1 MGVCMKQ
8 VSSGI
13 PGLDEILKGGFT
25 RPSTFMIA
33 GTAGAGKTTFA
44 MQSIFNAARNDE
56 VCMYIT
62 ALSEPVAMVNNF
74 MSKFSFYNVSLLA
87 QGNVRYVPVDVKKI
101 NEGIDAFA
109 AFIENE
115 IETIKPDRIVID
127 PITAIDM
134 NLDKNTRRSFYYD
147 LFVRMKS
154 WNSLVL
160 ITGEFNEDDLLKSEL
175 SYISDGMIYLSND
188 LKNDRRVRSL
198 EVLKMRGQNP
208 STGKHTYSITEDGI
222 TVYQRVKSTPHK
234 EYTKIR
240 IPTGIS
246 GLDEMCGSGLLR
258 GTSTLI
264 SGGSGTG
271 KTLLGMQFIIEGAKN
286 GEPGIIVSF
295 EEDEGQ
301 LKVNAESIG
310 HELGKYIESG
320 MIKVLHTSSSE
331 LDANAHTLQL
341 RSIIEEIGAKRVLI
355 DGIYGFQ
362 PALETSIELREH
374 IHLLAD
380 FLKSRNI
387 TTIFTNEQTD
397 LSGKL
402 TIAGNGTSYV
412 MDSIIML
419 RYVEI
424 SSEMRKAISV
434 LKMRGSKHDK
444 EIREFEI
451 GDNGIEVKLPF
462 SDYSG
467 IMSGTPTKT
476 PGEAFVEAF
485 KKRR

>member
-1 MGVCMKQ
+1 MKY

-13 PGLDEILKGGFT
+13 EGLDDILKGGFT
-25 RPSTFMIA
+25 RPSTVLIA

-56 VCMYIT
+56 VCMYVT

-74 MSKFSFYNVSLLA
+74 MSQFSFYNVSLLA
-87 QGNVRYVPVDVKKI
+87 QGNVRYVPVGIEII
-101 NEGIDAFA
+101 NEGIGAFA
-109 AFIENE
+109 SFIEDE
-115 IETIKPDRIVID
+115 IENIKPDRIVID
-127 PITAIDM
+127 PITAIEM
-134 NLDKNTRRSFYYD
+134 NLDKITRRRFYYD
-147 LFVRMKS
+147 LFMRMKS
-154 WNSLVL
+154 WNTLVL
-160 ITGEFNEDDLLKSEL
+160 VTGEFNEEDLIKSEL
-175 SYISDGMIYLSND
+175 GYISDGIIYLSNN
-188 LKNDRRVRSL
+188 LKNDRRVRAL

-222 TVYQRVKSTPHK
+222 TVYRRVQSAPHK
-234 EYTKIR
+234 EYTNIR
-240 IPTGIS
+240 VPTGIE
-246 GLDEMCGSGLLR
+246 GLDEMCGGGLLC

-271 KTLLGMQFIIEGAKN
+271 KTLIGVQFIIEGAKN

-295 EEDEGQ
+295 EEDVGQ
-301 LKVNAESIG
+301 LKANMESIG
-310 HELGKYIESG
+310 CELGKHIESG
-320 MIKVLHTSSSE
+320 MIKVFHTNSSD
-331 LDANAHTLQL
+331 LDANAHTLML
-341 RSIIEEIGAKRVLI
+341 KSMMEEMDAKRVLI

-362 PALETSIELREH
+362 PVLNTTLELREH

-380 FLKSRNI
+380 LLKSNNI

-397 LSGKL
+397 LTGNL

-412 MDSIIML
+412 MDAVIML

-444 EIREFEI
+444 EIRELEI
-451 GDNGIEVKLPF
+451 GDRGIEVKLPF
-462 SDYSG
+462 SNYSG
-467 IMSGTPTKT
+467 IMSGNPTKA

>member
-1 MGVCMKQ
+1 MKQ

-13 PGLDEILKGGFT
+13 PGLDEILEGGFT

-33 GTAGAGKTTFA
+33 GTAGAGKTTFV
-44 MQSIFNAARNDE
+44 MQSLFNAARNDE
-56 VCMYIT
+56 VCMYVT

-87 QGNVRYVPVDVKKI
+87 QGKVRYVPVSVEII
-101 NEGIDAFA
+101 NEGVDAFA
-109 AFIENE
+109 SFLEDE
-115 IETIKPDRIVID
+115 IERIKPDRIVID

-134 NLDKNTRRSFYYD
+134 NLDMNSRRRFYYE

-160 ITGEFNEDDLLKSEL
+160 ITAEFNEENLLKSEL
-175 SYISDGMIYLSND
+175 SYVSDGIIYLSND
-188 LKNDRRVRSL
+188 LKNDRRVRAL

-222 TVYQRVKSTPHK
+222 TVYRRLRSTPHK
-234 EYTKIR
+234 EYTKVR

-246 GLDEMCGSGLLR
+246 GLDEMCGGGLLC
-258 GTSTLI
+258 GTTTLI

-271 KTLLGMQFIIEGAKN
+271 KTLVGTQFIIEGAKN

-295 EEDEGQ
+295 EEDVGQ
-301 LKVNAESIG
+301 LKANAESVG
-310 HELGKYIESG
+310 YELGKYIESG
-320 MIKVLHTSSSE
+320 MIKVFHTSSSD
-331 LDANAHTLQL
+331 LDANAHSLQL
-341 RSIIEEIGAKRVLI
+341 KSMIEEMGAKRVLI

-362 PALETSIELREH
+362 SVLDTTMELREH

-380 FLKSRNI
+380 LLKSKNI
-387 TTIFTNEQTD
+387 TTIFTNEQPD
-397 LSGKL
+397 LTGNL

-412 MDSIIML
+412 MDTVIML

-444 EIREFEI
+444 EIRELEI
-451 GDNGIEVKLPF
+451 GDRGIEVKLPF
-462 SDYSG
+462 SNYSG

>member
-1 MGVCMKQ
+1 MKQ
-8 VSSGI
+8 VLSGI
-13 PGLDEILKGGFT
+13 PGLDEILDGGFT
-25 RPSTFMIA
+25 RPSTVLIA

-56 VCMYIT
+56 VCMYVT

-74 MSKFSFYNVSLLA
+74 MSQFSFYNVSLLA
-87 QGNVRYVPVDVKKI
+87 QGNVKYVPVGIEII
-101 NEGIDAFA
+101 NEGLDAFA
-109 AFIENE
+109 SFLEDEIEN
-115 IETIKPDRIVID
+115 IKPDRIVID

-134 NLDKNTRRSFYYD
+134 NLDENIRRRFYYE

-160 ITGEFNEDDLLKSEL
+160 VTGEFNEENLLKSEL
-175 SYISDGMIYLSND
+175 SYISDGIIYLSND

-222 TVYQRVKSTPHK
+222 TVYQRVQSTPHK
-234 EYTKIR
+234 EYTNVR
-240 IPTGIS
+240 VPTGVT
-246 GLDEMCGSGLLR
+246 GLDEMCGGGLLC

-271 KTLLGMQFIIEGAKN
+271 KTLIGLQFIIEGAKN

-301 LKVNAESIG
+301 LKANAESVG
-310 HELGKYIESG
+310 YELGKYLESG
-320 MIKVLHTSSSE
+320 MVRIFHTNSSD

-341 RSIIEEIGAKRVLI
+341 KSMIEKMDAKRVLI

-362 PALETSIELREH
+362 PALETTMELREH

-380 FLKSRNI
+380 FLKSKNV
-387 TTIFTNEQTD
+387 TSIFINEQTE

-412 MDSIIML
+412 MDTVILL

-424 SSEMRKAISV
+424 HSEMRKAISV

-444 EIREFEI
+444 EIRELEI
-451 GDNGIEVKLPF
+451 GDKGIEVKLPF

-467 IMSGTPTKT
+467 IMSGAPTKT

>member
-1 MGVCMKQ
+1 MKY

-13 PGLDEILKGGFT
+13 QGLDDILKGGFT
-25 RPSTFMIA
+25 RPSTVLIA

-56 VCMYIT
+56 VCMYVT
-62 ALSEPVAMVNNF
+62 ALSEPVAMINNF
-74 MSKFSFYNVSLLA
+74 MSQFSFYNVSLLA
-87 QGNVRYVPVDVKKI
+87 QGNVKYVPI
-101 NEGIDAFA
+101 GIEILNEGIDAFTS
-109 AFIENE
+109 FLEDQIEN
-115 IETIKPDRIVID
+115 IKPDRIIID

-134 NLDKNTRRSFYYD
+134 NLDENTRRHFYYE

-154 WNSLVL
+154 WNTLVL

-175 SYISDGMIYLSND
+175 SYVSDGIIYLSND

-198 EVLKMRGQNP
+198 EILKMRGQNP
-208 STGKHTYSITEDGI
+208 STGKHTYSIAENGI
-222 TVYQRVKSTPHK
+222 TVYQRVQSTPHK
-234 EYTKIR
+234 EYNNIR
-240 IPTGIS
+240 VPTGII
-246 GLDEMCGSGLLR
+246 GFDDMCGGGLLC

-271 KTLLGMQFIIEGAKN
+271 KTLIGLQFIIEGAKK
-286 GEPGIIVSF
+286 GESGVIVSF

-301 LKVNAESIG
+301 LKANAESVG
-310 HELGKYIESG
+310 YDLGKYLESG
-320 MIKVLHTSSSE
+320 MLKIFHTNSSE

-341 RSIIEEIGAKRVLI
+341 KSIIEEIDAKRVLI

-362 PALETSIELREH
+362 PALETKIELREH

-380 FLKSRNI
+380 FLKSKNI
-387 TTIFTNEQTD
+387 TTIFTNEQTE

-412 MDSIIML
+412 MDTIILL

-424 SSEMRKAISV
+424 KSELRKAISV

-444 EIREFEI
+444 EIRELEI
-451 GDNGIEVKLPF
+451 GDNGVEVKLPF
-462 SDYSG
+462 SNYSG
-467 IMSGTPTKT
+467 IMSGNPTKT

-485 KKRR
+485 KKKR

>member
-1 MGVCMKQ
+1 MKQ
-8 VSSGI
+8 VLSGI
-13 PGLDEILKGGFT
+13 SGLDEILEGGFT

-33 GTAGAGKTTFA
+33 GTAGAGKTTFV

-56 VCMYIT
+56 VCMYVT
-62 ALSEPVAMVNNF
+62 TLSEPVAMVNNF

-87 QGNVRYVPVDVKKI
+87 QGNVKYVPVDVEII
-101 NEGIDAFA
+101 NEGVDAFA
-109 AFIENE
+109 TFLEEE
-115 IETIKPDRIVID
+115 IERIKPDRIVID

-134 NLDKNTRRSFYYD
+134 NLDKNTRRRFYYE

-160 ITGEFNEDDLLKSEL
+160 ITGEFNEDSLLKSEL
-175 SYISDGMIYLSND
+175 SYVSDGIIYLSND
-188 LKNDRRVRSL
+188 LKNDRRVRAL

-208 STGKHTYSITEDGI
+208 LTGKHTYSITEDGI
-222 TVYQRVKSTPHK
+222 TVYPRVKSTPHT
-234 EYTKIR
+234 EYNKTR
-240 IPTGIS
+240 IPTGIK
-246 GLDEMCGSGLLR
+246 GLDEMCGGGLLC

-271 KTLLGMQFIIEGAKN
+271 KTLVGVQFIIEGAKN

-295 EEDEGQ
+295 EEDVGQ
-301 LKVNAESIG
+301 LKANVESIG
-310 HELGKYIESG
+310 YELGKYIESG
-320 MIKVLHTSSSE
+320 MIAVLHTSSSD
-331 LDANAHTLQL
+331 LDANAHTLKL
-341 RSIIEEIGAKRVLI
+341 KSMVEEMGVKRVLI

-362 PALETSIELREH
+362 PVLSTTLELREH

-380 FLKSRNI
+380 FLKSKNI

-397 LSGKL
+397 LTGNL

-412 MDSIIML
+412 MDSVIML

-444 EIREFEI
+444 EIRELEI
-451 GDNGIEVKLPF
+451 GDRGIEVKLPF
-462 SDYSG
+462 SNYSG

>member
-1 MGVCMKQ
+1 MKY

-13 PGLDEILKGGFT
+13 QGLDDILKGGFT
-25 RPSTFMIA
+25 RPSTVLIA

-56 VCMYIT
+56 VCMYVT
-62 ALSEPVAMVNNF
+62 ALSEPVAMINNF
-74 MSKFSFYNVSLLA
+74 MSQFSFYNVSLLA
-87 QGNVRYVPVDVKKI
+87 QGNVKYVPI
-101 NEGIDAFA
+101 GIEILNEGIDAFTS
-109 AFIENE
+109 FLEDQIEN
-115 IETIKPDRIVID
+115 IKPDRIIID

-134 NLDKNTRRSFYYD
+134 NLDENTRRHFYYE

-154 WNSLVL
+154 WNTLVL

-175 SYISDGMIYLSND
+175 SYVSDGIIYLSND

-198 EVLKMRGQNP
+198 EILKMRGQNP
-208 STGKHTYSITEDGI
+208 STGKHTYSIAENGI
-222 TVYQRVKSTPHK
+222 TVYRRVQSTPHK
-234 EYTKIR
+234 EYNNIR
-240 IPTGIS
+240 VPTGII
-246 GLDEMCGSGLLR
+246 GFDDMCGGGLLC

-271 KTLLGMQFIIEGAKN
+271 KTLIGLQFIIEGAKK
-286 GEPGIIVSF
+286 GESGVIVSF

-301 LKVNAESIG
+301 LKANAESVG
-310 HELGKYIESG
+310 YDLGKYLESG
-320 MIKVLHTSSSE
+320 MLKIFHTNSSE

-341 RSIIEEIGAKRVLI
+341 KSIIEEIDAKRVLI

-362 PALETSIELREH
+362 PALETKIELREH

-380 FLKSRNI
+380 FLKSKNI
-387 TTIFTNEQTD
+387 TTIFTNEQTE

-412 MDSIIML
+412 MDTIILL

-424 SSEMRKAISV
+424 KSELRKAISV

-444 EIREFEI
+444 EIRELEI
-451 GDNGIEVKLPF
+451 GDNGVEVKLPF
-462 SDYSG
+462 SNYSG
-467 IMSGTPTKT
+467 IMSGNPTKT

>member
-1 MGVCMKQ
+1 MKQ

-13 PGLDEILKGGFT
+13 PGLDEILEGGFT

-33 GTAGAGKTTFA
+33 GTAGAGKTTFV
-44 MQSIFNAARNDE
+44 MQSLFNAARNDE
-56 VCMYIT
+56 VCMYVT

-87 QGNVRYVPVDVKKI
+87 QGKVRYVPVSVEII
-101 NEGIDAFA
+101 NEGVDAFA
-109 AFIENE
+109 SFLEDE
-115 IETIKPDRIVID
+115 IERIKPDRIVID

-134 NLDKNTRRSFYYD
+134 NLDMNSRRRFYYE

-160 ITGEFNEDDLLKSEL
+160 ITAEFNEENLLKSEL
-175 SYISDGMIYLSND
+175 SYVSDGIIYLSND
-188 LKNDRRVRSL
+188 LKNDRRVRAL

-222 TVYQRVKSTPHK
+222 TVYRRLRSTPHK
-234 EYTKIR
+234 EYTKVR

-246 GLDEMCGSGLLR
+246 GLDEMCGGGLLC
-258 GTSTLI
+258 GTTTLI

-271 KTLLGMQFIIEGAKN
+271 KTLVGTQFIIEGAKN

-295 EEDEGQ
+295 EEDVGQ
-301 LKVNAESIG
+301 LKANAESVG
-310 HELGKYIESG
+310 YELGKYIESG
-320 MIKVLHTSSSE
+320 MIKVFHTSSSD
-331 LDANAHTLQL
+331 LDANAHSLQL
-341 RSIIEEIGAKRVLI
+341 KSMIEEMGAKRVLI

-362 PALETSIELREH
+362 SVLDTTMELREH

-380 FLKSRNI
+380 LLKSKNI
-387 TTIFTNEQTD
+387 TTIFTNEQPD
-397 LSGKL
+397 LTGNL

-412 MDSIIML
+412 MDTVIML

-444 EIREFEI
+444 DIRELEI
-451 GDNGIEVKLPF
+451 GDRGIEVKLPF

-467 IMSGTPTKT
+467 IMSGNPTKT